1 MNDIFDLSNIEDL
14 PSNLVGQLKLAS
26 EIDDKVLNLFSMAKS
41 PLNLTQLLVGF
52 YRQYNEEKTRN
63 YMMTLC
69 YRLVKKGFLE
79 KTGKKGEYIITEK
92 GLSVINEDKEEEEL
106 A

>member
-1 MNDIFDLSNIEDL
+1 MNDLFDLSNLEDL
-14 PSNLVGQLKLAS
+14 PSNLVGELKLAS
-26 EIDDKVLNLFSMAKS
+26 EIDDKVLMLFSIAKS

-52 YRQYNEEKTRN
+52 YRQYKEEKTRN

-92 GLSVINEDKEEEEL
+92 GLAVTSEDEEGEDL